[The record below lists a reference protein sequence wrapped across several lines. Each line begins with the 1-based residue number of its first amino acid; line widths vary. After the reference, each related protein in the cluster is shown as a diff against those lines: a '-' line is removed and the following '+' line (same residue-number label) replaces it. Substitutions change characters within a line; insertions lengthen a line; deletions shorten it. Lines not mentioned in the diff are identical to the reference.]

1 MLFAYSSQYIRTWSV
16 FMCSPVLIQPFNYL
30 GVVFGIIVDMLFFNV
45 KYNLLT
51 FIGVTLTSFGL
62 FSKFIL
68 LFFKN

>member
-1 MLFAYSSQYIRTWSV
+1 
-16 FMCSPVLIQPFNYL
+16 MCSPVLIQPFNYL